1 MTGGGSFGEGTAT
14 REGAGDEPPDPSE
27 SPESPDP
34 PVEIVSG
41 TATIDDLDAFLASIR
56 TIGEETGAVVQ
67 AFDADLVVS
76 ADALRLATRLA
87 ARAIARDE
95 AVARDP
101 AVEILLYAAGRRQID
116 RALRLGVSEGHARVV
131 AVVAD
136 FGAVSGA
143 ERPEADLPAAV
154 ERVEALVSDGD
165 DGGDSDRGGDSGI
178 SDRGGN
184 SGISDRGCD
193 SGISDRDGD
202 AERDGEATAEE
213 WPADEDAIR
222 EFHGITDRELEATDG
237 DLRDVVH
244 ERIALLDVEK

>member
-1 MTGGGSFGEGTAT
+1 MTGGGSSGEGTAT
-14 REGAGDEPPDPSE
+14 REGAGGEPPDPAESIE

-87 ARAIARDE
+87 ARAIARGE

-116 RALRLGVSEGHARVV
+116 RALRLGVSEGRARIV

-143 ERPEADLPAAV
+143 ERPEADLPTAV
-154 ERVEALVSDGD
+154 ERVEALASNGD
-165 DGGDSDRGGDSGI
+165 AGGS
-178 SDRGGN
+178 N
-184 SGISDRGCD
+184 
-193 SGISDRDGD
+193 RDGD
-202 AERDGEATAEE
+202 TVRDGDSKRDGEATAEE
-213 WPADEDAIR
+213 WPGDEDAIR
-222 EFHGITDRELEATDG
+222 EFHGITDRELDATAG